1 MSLRSEPEF
10 AQLARLA
17 GKLRLSESSFQSIVF
32 GLGPQQRRL
41 FLLLAE
47 EGVASTIEVRTR
59 CSIGNVADVAASL
72 SARLEAFGD
81 PRRVVCELRPHE
93 NAHGDRGRIGW
104 WRLVT
109 IGAAANDATAPET
122 ATA

>member
-17 GKLRLSESSFQSIVF
+17 GKLRLSESSFQALIYS
-32 GLGPQQRRL
+32 LSPQQRRL

-47 EGVASTIEVRTR
+47 EGVASTIEIRTR

-72 SARLEAFGD
+72 SAKLEDALDG
-81 PRRVVCELRPHE
+81 RVVCELRPHA
-93 NAHGDRGRIGW
+93 NQYGDRGRLGW
-104 WRLVT
+104 WRLET
-109 IGAAANDATAPET
+109 IGAAANDATASET